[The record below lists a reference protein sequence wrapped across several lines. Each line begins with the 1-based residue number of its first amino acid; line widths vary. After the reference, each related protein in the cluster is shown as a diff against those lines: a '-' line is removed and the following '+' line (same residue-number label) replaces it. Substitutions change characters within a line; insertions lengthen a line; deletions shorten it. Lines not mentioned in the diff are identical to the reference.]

1 MPRDFKR
8 TDRIADVM
16 QRELS
21 QIIQK
26 EMKDPRIS
34 MVTISEIK
42 VSKDLSFAKVFV
54 SVMFEEKAEETLKAL
69 NNAAK
74 FLRTELAR
82 KIQIRT
88 MPQLIFIYDDTTI
101 KANQISKLIDEAIKQ
116 DNAAKKDDDESDA

>member
-34 MVTISEIK
+34 MVTIAEIK
-42 VSKDLSFAKVFV
+42 ISKDLSFAKVYV
-54 SVMFEEKAEETLKAL
+54 SVMFEEKAEETMRTL
-69 NNAAK
+69 NSAAK
-74 FLRTELAR
+74 FLRSELAK
-82 KIQIRT
+82 KIQMRT
-88 MPQLIFIYDDTTI
+88 MPQLTFVYDDTTI
-101 KANQISKLIDEAIKQ
+101 KANRISKLIDEAIKQ
-116 DNAAKKDDDESDA
+116 DNPAKKDDEHEG

>member
-8 TDRIADVM
+8 TDRISDVM

-34 MVTISEIK
+34 MVTIAEIK
-42 VSKDLSFAKVFV
+42 ISKDLSFAKVYV
-54 SVMFEEKAEETLKAL
+54 SVMFEEKAEETMRTL
-69 NNAAK
+69 NSAAK
-74 FLRTELAR
+74 FLRSELAK

-88 MPQLIFIYDDTTI
+88 MPQLTFVYDDTTI
-101 KANQISKLIDEAIKQ
+101 KANRISKLIDDAIKQ
-116 DNAAKKDDDESDA
+116 DNPAKKDDENEG